1 MGYAPPMPDN
11 IAYFGPV
18 NFVLDERNYVET
30 KPDPRDEERILNEI
44 REAKRQADVVLF
56 SLNSHSMYPTFSS

>member
-1 MGYAPPMPDN
+1 MPDN

-30 KPDPRDEERILNEI
+30 KPDPRDEERILNEM
-44 REAKRQADVVLF
+44 EVG
-56 SLNSHSMYPTFSS
+56 

>member
-1 MGYAPPMPDN
+1 MPDN

-56 SLNSHSMYPTFSS
+56 SIHSHEMRGKDFFTIPEL